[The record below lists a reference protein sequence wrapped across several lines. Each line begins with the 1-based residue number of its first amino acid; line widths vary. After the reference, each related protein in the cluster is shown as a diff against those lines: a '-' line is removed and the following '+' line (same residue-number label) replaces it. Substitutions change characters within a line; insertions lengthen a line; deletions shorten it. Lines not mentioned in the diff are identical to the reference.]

1 MLLELDVPYEGKELA
16 ARLQRD
22 YMILSNIPSMVT
34 IFDMNGHVLH
44 QNRSS
49 VGYMGYL
56 VGQGL
61 SMRQQSR
68 PQHQALTS
76 NISPSSGRK
85 LKAPRRGSR
94 ARFSFLRPRSPAP
107 SRETNADSVNQG
119 SQQHSPVPHAASTLP
134 VSTNLMRRVQSLLV
148 RDMAAPSIA
157 SGEWSPG
164 LEAGDLT
171 AVPALQRLFLLDRD
185 KLVDLMAALAEGKD
199 WRGLVRMPRTLLPE
213 HEDEDRGEDLDQVDE
228 DTNREE

>member
-34 IFDMNGHVLH
+34 IFDMDGHVLH

-61 SMRQQSR
+61 SMRQQSHPR
-68 PQHQALTS
+68 HQALSTD
-76 NISPSSGRK
+76 IPQGSGRK
-85 LKAPRRGSR
+85 LKSPRRRGSR
-94 ARFSFLRPRSPAP
+94 APFSFLRPRSPAP
-107 SRETNADSVNQG
+107 SRKASTDSLKHADAL
-119 SQQHSPVPHAASTLP
+119 QQSPVPLGSSTP
-134 VSTNLMRRVQSLLV
+134 PISVNLMQRVQSLLV
-148 RDMAAPSIA
+148 RDMAAPTA
-157 SGEWSPG
+157 PPG
-164 LEAGDLT
+164 NWGPGPKATDLA

-185 KLVDLMAALAEGKD
+185 KLVDLMGALAEGK
-199 WRGLVRMPRTLLPE
+199 VRCR
-213 HEDEDRGEDLDQVDE
+213 VAV
-228 DTNREE
+228 NS